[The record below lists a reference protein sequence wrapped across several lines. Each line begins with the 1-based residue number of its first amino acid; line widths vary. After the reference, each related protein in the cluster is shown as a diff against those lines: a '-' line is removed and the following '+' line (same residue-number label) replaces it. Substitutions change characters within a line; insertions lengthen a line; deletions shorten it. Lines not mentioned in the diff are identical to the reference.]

1 MMIKIYKLK
10 IRLSIILFI
19 SLFITS
25 CGGGKIAVGSETAN
39 KNLSPKN
46 IIKSHD
52 EAIPNFSTIA
62 ARIQVRYESIR
73 EVQSLTVSLRMEK
86 DQKIWIKASLLGI
99 TLAKLY
105 ITPEA
110 VSYYETISN
119 TYFKGDYS
127 LLSEWLGTEIDFE
140 KAQKILLGQ
149 SIFDLNNKYV
159 SDVVANKYML
169 QPKMQTDNFIHFLL
183 VNPDN
188 FKIASESLSQP
199 IDERIFTINYGAY
212 QNLEGS
218 YFPLDFRIIATQKEK
233 KTQIAV
239 NFKKIDYNVSIRFP
253 FTIPKGYEEM
263 QLN

>member
-1 MMIKIYKLK
+1 MIKICKVK
-10 IRLSIILFI
+10 IKLSIILFI

-39 KNLSPKN
+39 KNLSSKD

-52 EAIPNFSTIA
+52 EALPKFSTIA
-62 ARIQVRYESIR
+62 ARIQVKYESVR
-73 EVQSLTVSLRMEK
+73 DVQSLTVSLRMEK

-99 TLAKLY
+99 TLAKLF
-105 ITPEA
+105 ITPES

-127 LLSEWLGTEIDFE
+127 LLSKWLGTEIDFE
-140 KAQKILLGQ
+140 KAQGILLGQ
-149 SIFDLNNKYV
+149 SIFDLDNKYV

-169 QPKMQTDNFIHFLL
+169 QPKMQPHNFIHSLL

-199 IDERIFTINYGAY
+199 IDDRMFTVNYGAY
-212 QNLEGS
+212 QNLEGG
-218 YFPLDFRIIATQKEK
+218 YFPSDFRIIATQKEE
-233 KTQIAV
+233 KTQIVV
-239 NFKKIDYNVSIRFP
+239 NYKKIDYNVSIRFP
-253 FTIPKGYEEM
+253 FTIPNGYEEI

>member
-1 MMIKIYKLK
+1 MIKIYKLK

-140 KAQKILLGQ
+140 KAQKIL
-149 SIFDLNNKYV
+149 F
-159 SDVVANKYML
+159 
-169 QPKMQTDNFIHFLL
+169 
-183 VNPDN
+183 
-188 FKIASESLSQP
+188 
-199 IDERIFTINYGAY
+199 
-212 QNLEGS
+212 
-218 YFPLDFRIIATQKEK
+218 
-233 KTQIAV
+233 
-239 NFKKIDYNVSIRFP
+239 
-253 FTIPKGYEEM
+253 
-263 QLN
+263 